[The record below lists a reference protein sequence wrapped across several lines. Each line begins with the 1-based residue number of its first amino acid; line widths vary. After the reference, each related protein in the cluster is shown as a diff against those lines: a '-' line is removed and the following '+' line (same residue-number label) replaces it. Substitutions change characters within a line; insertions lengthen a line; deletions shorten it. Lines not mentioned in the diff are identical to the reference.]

1 MQEKSEADNNQSRSR
16 ECLVQVDKSRGKY
29 GRAKR
34 SQKSVPA
41 NSTETRNSF
50 EPPRNSEE
58 LEVRNVANQKTN
70 SGDNDQQT
78 PSSSSFS
85 QRRTRK
91 TMQPVSTES
100 VTNDHGQPQPNCR
113 KKIIIAGDSS
123 LKYLQSHR
131 MSRKLQVK
139 IATFPG
145 CTTQYMTDRIKPL
158 LRRNPLQIIIHV
170 GTNSVSSS
178 NSPRECVEEVGD
190 LAKSVTSESSA
201 KTTISSLIC
210 RSDDDA
216 LARNV
221 LAVNTVLKHF
231 RQQMSWGFID
241 HSNISE
247 TVTVHLN
254 RSGLHLNKGGTYRL
268 PQNFINYLR
277 LD

>member
-1 MQEKSEADNNQSRSR
+1 MYLHDCKKIGEKRYYLLFPKKDHAITELEEEFLTFGSLVLTLQQENDFLRPPLTIIMQEKSEADNNQSRSR

-100 VTNDHGQPQPNCR
+100 VTNDHDQPQLNYR
-113 KKIIIAGDSS
+113 KKIIIAGDST
-123 LKYLQSHR
+123 LKYLRSHR
-131 MSRKLQVK
+131 RPRNLQVK

-210 RSDDDA
+210 RSDDD
-216 LARNV
+216 
-221 LAVNTVLKHF
+221 
-231 RQQMSWGFID
+231 D
-241 HSNISE
+241 
-247 TVTVHLN
+247 
-254 RSGLHLNKGGTYRL
+254 
-268 PQNFINYLR
+268 
-277 LD
+277 